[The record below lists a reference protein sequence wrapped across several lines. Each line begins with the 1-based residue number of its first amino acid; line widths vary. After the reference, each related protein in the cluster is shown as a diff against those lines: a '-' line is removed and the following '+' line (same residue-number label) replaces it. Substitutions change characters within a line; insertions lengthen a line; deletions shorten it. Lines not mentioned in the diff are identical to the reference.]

1 MATSGETLGSRD
13 VFVPRIPST
22 GWGALLNRFLRSFAN
37 LNVTKF
43 SILPWVPSGTYLGGY
58 RPDVSPSADD
68 LPRTD
73 EDETYD
79 VTSVKTNRLF
89 KGVRRLPVLGGANN
103 SFFTGNLAGATL
115 GKQYLFDPTR
125 AKNTVVTVSN
135 NLSIDSLFSLNDNSV
150 FGDPSTFKK
159 DEDYVVFDMSRT
171 YVMPFDP
178 QFNLLV
184 FAKGYLPFHKVC
196 DISAEDTSTSRVVTS
211 IYPTGTIGGGGVISG
226 FATVDP
232 TLVTLGLKTSIGP
245 GELFCNMYYHQPLTS
260 VPSKWVYPGVA
271 HVLFVEFGDS
281 NQIRYQSSVDD
292 LASV

>member
-1 MATSGETLGSRD
+1 MATSGENLGSRNN
-13 VFVPRIPST
+13 FIPKIPST
-22 GWGALLNRFLRSFAN
+22 GWGALLNKFLRSFAN

-58 RPDVSPSADD
+58 KPNVSPIADN

-73 EDETYD
+73 NDETYD
-79 VTSVKTNRLF
+79 VTSTKTNRIF
-89 KGVRRLPVLGGANN
+89 NGVRRLPVLGGANN
-103 SFFTGNLAGATL
+103 SFFSASLTGATL
-115 GKQYLFDPTR
+115 GKQYLFDPTKP
-125 AKNTVVTVSN
+125 KNTVVTSSN
-135 NLSIDSLFSLNDNSV
+135 NLSIESLFNLTDTSV
-150 FGDPSTFKK
+150 FGDSSTFKK

-184 FAKGYLPFHKVC
+184 FAQGYLPFHKVC
-196 DISAEDTSTSRVVTS
+196 EVSSEDTSSGRPITS

-232 TLVTLGLKTSIGP
+232 TLVTLGLKSTIGP

-260 VPSKWVYPGVA
+260 VTSKWVYPGIA
-271 HVLFVEFGDS
+271 HVLFVEFGD
-281 NQIRYQSSVDD
+281 NDQIRYQSTIDD
-292 LASV
+292 DAS